1 MELSDSYESRLCFKD
16 GQNSFVSQDL
26 SFHKNDVILLRVAV
40 RKSLFRIRFNELLLR
55 FNDFGIFSSAE
66 CRRAGTMWF
75 Q

>member
-40 RKSLFRIRFNELLLR
+40 RKSLFRIRITLKVGE
-55 FNDFGIFSSAE
+55 IE
-66 CRRAGTMWF
+66 
-75 Q
+75 